1 MKITGLDYLIHNKHT
16 MKKVIDILRLPYYT
30 VIVRKIKNTDRRNVS

>member
-1 MKITGLDYLIHNKHT
+1 MKITGLDYLVHKKQT

-30 VIVRKIKNTDRRNVS
+30 VIVRKIKNTERRNVS

>member
-1 MKITGLDYLIHNKHT
+1 MHNKHT

-30 VIVRKIKNTDRRNVS
+30 VIVRKIKNTERRNVS